1 MVVSVRVMQHQRRS
15 IRRGV
20 SPHAGEREWVQRLV
34 TVGEVEEVEVEVDV
48 GQRRGW
54 AGTLPGRAV
63 YFYLQVLGIYSRLCC
78 CDPYPLAWWVMVIV
92 RKQVLTPSCHTRVAG
107 SETSVQPPSALAIV
121 RLSTR
126 VLDRLKVVHGKSVV
140 TSVECRR

>member
-1 MVVSVRVMQHQRRS
+1 MEHPLMVGVWVM
-15 IRRGV
+15 V
-20 SPHAGEREWVQRLV
+20 MDE
-34 TVGEVEEVEVEVDV
+34 TVEAVEAQMDVVDPEVLMVEVEVDV

-126 VLDRLKVVHGKSVV
+126 VLDRLKLSTGRV
-140 TSVECRR
+140 